1 MPLLI
6 QTRDDGQVKIEG
18 EMNIYNAGELKDGL
32 MNAIRGAEVVSLDLS
47 GVSEMDSAGLQVVLL
62 AWREA
67 GRRTVPFRLT
77 GMSSA
82 VESVLSL
89 FDLKELSEEG
99 GEKA

>member
-6 QTRDDGQVKIEG
+6 EATDGHVRIEG
-18 EMNIYNAGELKDGL
+18 EMNIYNAVELKEGL
-32 MNAIRGAEVVSLDLS
+32 MKAIRDAEGVSLDLS

-82 VESVLSL
+82 VESVLTL
-89 FDLKELSEEG
+89 FELKELSEEG